1 VQVKSR
7 LSVKDLLDQ
16 IVKIKGAKPLAPSGV
31 AGPVIMIDNLHT
43 LKISDVDVIIA
54 LLENFTILG
63 ATEDTT
69 AKLKQIWWKFRQ
81 MEVDTLSERSS
92 KELIKYLTQNLSIS
106 DYEMLETRILT
117 LSDRLPLAI
126 VDMVG
131 QISHGPVVTRDVI
144 REVYHEAGIQYRDW
158 TSFMIALWGIAIS
171 FRFIV
176 LGTRSYEGYV
186 LAAIGTAL
194 LALMRIF
201 VFKMR

>member
-1 VQVKSR
+1 
-7 LSVKDLLDQ
+7 
-16 IVKIKGAKPLAPSGV
+16 
-31 AGPVIMIDNLHT
+31 MIDNLHT

-201 VFKMR
+201 VFRMR